1 MSKNMKGIL
10 LSFGSVIIMALTPV
24 MNKLS
29 LSSLTPIQASFL
41 NAFFSTIFTLIFVLM
56 SRKKVKWVTNKY
68 LLMIGVLNTLGILL
82 QYYSS
87 AILDPVTIGLLGRF
101 YIVFAVILSFVI
113 LKEPMKRSDALPI
126 LMTILGSF
134 VIAGVDGDFSNI
146 LGVVGAVSYTFF
158 FALTNILAKKGLEKA
173 DAQIVLLYN
182 QLISSILLL
191 LVMLFTGQGN
201 IQIGSGVSTVFISA
215 LCSGFVGLLLFYES
229 LKYISFR
236 NSNLIRTSSPIFVF
250 LLSIPFL
257 PVHLT
262 INLLVGGGL
271 IIVSVFLMNIHKG
284 ES

>member
-41 NAFFSTIFTLIFVLM
+41 NAFFSTIFTLVFPLM
-56 SRKKVKWVTNKY
+56 SRKKIKWVTNKY

-113 LKEPMKRSDALPI
+113 
-126 LMTILGSF
+126 
-134 VIAGVDGDFSNI
+134 AGIDGDFSNI